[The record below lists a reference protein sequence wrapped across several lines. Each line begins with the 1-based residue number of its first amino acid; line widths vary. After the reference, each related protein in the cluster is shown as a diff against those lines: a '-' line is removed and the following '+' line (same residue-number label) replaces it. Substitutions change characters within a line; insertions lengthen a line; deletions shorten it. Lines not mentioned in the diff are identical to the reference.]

1 MNHNSTRIK
10 LNIIMSGKSEYK
22 RITAN
27 FVLDLY
33 QEAKKTKG
41 VKKEEIMKKVIY
53 YSQHLNETIRTLK

>member
-1 MNHNSTRIK
+1 
-10 LNIIMSGKSEYK
+10 MSGKSEYK